1 MAPLDIVKSCPN
13 LWKYWNRDK
22 YLYSPPT
29 FVNPRYD
36 TWDSQFEDKFIH
48 FYEFVHTPEIYEN
61 FKNFNVND
69 KIYSLNPSSWLIDC
83 EFTIIYEKPKN
94 LDEFTNLSY
103 LLEDAKSSDLRQ
115 FIFLFRRR
123 PTRHILTHIRKTHV
137 ITILPASSVETK
149 NSWKKSS
156 NAAYAPLI

>member
-1 MAPLDIVKSCPN
+1 MIPGTRSSKTNSFIFMNSSTRR
-13 LWKYWNRDK
+13 KY
-22 YLYSPPT
+22 
-29 FVNPRYD
+29 V
-36 TWDSQFEDKFIH
+36 
-48 FYEFVHTPEIYEN
+48 YEN
-61 FKNFNVND
+61 IKNFNVND
-69 KIYSLNPSSWLIDC
+69 KTYSLNPSSWLIDC